1 MPWVGVRREK
11 PPVAAGTRPPARR
24 REQYG
29 RNRYAERITV
39 EAAGAVSAGVLSPYR
54 SYGPH
59 RMAGCRYT
67 ALNRTLGRETTVSAH
82 VHALRIF
89 YASRKR
95 PMAYADDGFVQY
107 TYWSATFVKSDV
119 RGPACDEQWVFAL
132 CR

>member
-1 MPWVGVRREK
+1 MGSGEK
-11 PPVAAGTRPPARR
+11 NHRPRLEPGPPPAAAS
-24 REQYG
+24 
-29 RNRYAERITV
+29 NMAETV
-39 EAAGAVSAGVLSPYR
+39 TPRGSLSRLQAAVSAGALSPYR
-54 SYGPH
+54 SCGPH
-59 RMAGCRYT
+59 RVAGYRYT